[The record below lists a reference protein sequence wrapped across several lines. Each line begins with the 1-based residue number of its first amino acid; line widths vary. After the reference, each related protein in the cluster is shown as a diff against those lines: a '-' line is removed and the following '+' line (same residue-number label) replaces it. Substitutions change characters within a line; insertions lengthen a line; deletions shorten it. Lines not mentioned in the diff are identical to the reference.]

1 MTGEERRAV
10 MLTGGLLLVAGLVR
24 VGWEARPV
32 PPLLPPDTSA
42 YAGLIE
48 ETERLV
54 AEEERRN
61 TPLAPGEQ
69 VDPNRDP
76 EVELARLPGVG
87 PALAAR
93 IAAHRGEDGPFQR
106 PEDLEAVPGIGPATV
121 ERIRDRLDLSDP
133 PPGPGPARASGPT
146 GRRLD
151 VNRVGPDELE
161 TLPGIGPTLA
171 RRVVETR
178 SEMGGFAVV
187 DDLLAVPGI
196 GPATLERLRPLVVV
210 R

>member
-61 TPLAPGEQ
+61 TPLAPGER

-93 IAAHRGEDGPFQR
+93 IAAHRDDNGPFR
-106 PEDLEAVPGIGPATV
+106 HPEDLEAVSGIGPATV

-133 PPGPGPARASGPT
+133 PPGPGPVRGSGPT

-161 TLPGIGPTLA
+161 TLPGIGPTVA

-178 SEMGGFAVV
+178 REMGGFAVV

-196 GPATLERLRPLVVV
+196 GPATLERLRPLVGV